1 MPKDT
6 KKVPDPKT
14 NPKTKLWDLAVVF
27 TKLGAIAFGRPA
39 AHIAAMLVVWEL
51 AIAYVE
57 YQTIPVVVWLLPVRI
72 SQNSITAFSLVP
84 ERSR

>member
-27 TKLGAIAFGRPA
+27 TKLGAIAFGGPA
-39 AHIAAMLVVWEL
+39 ADCDGADRHS
-51 AIAYVE
+51 
-57 YQTIPVVVWLLPVRI
+57 R
-72 SQNSITAFSLVP
+72 TAHGAD
-84 ERSR
+84 EH